1 MPLQYDRNK
10 LIMGFDYGKKYIG
23 IAIGQTTTNT
33 ARPLECIINPK
44 GKINWTQISEL
55 IQIWQPATLV
65 VGIPFGQDQQLQS
78 IQIACGKFLQT
89 LSNKFNLP
97 SFAVDE
103 TLSTWEAKKQLCCY
117 SKQHFVKSELNKINA
132 QAAAILLNQWINDN
146 K

>member
-1 MPLQYDRNK
+1 MPLQYDKNK

-23 IAIGQTTTNT
+23 IAIGQTTTHT
-33 ARPLECIINPK
+33 ARPLECIMNNK
-44 GKINWTQISEL
+44 GKINWKKISEL
-55 IQIWQPATLV
+55 IQTWQPATLV
-65 VGIPFGQDQQLQS
+65 VGIPFGQDSQLKS

-117 SKQHFVKSELNKINA
+117 SKQHLVKSELNKINA
-132 QAAAILLNQWINDN
+132 QAAAILLNQWLNDN